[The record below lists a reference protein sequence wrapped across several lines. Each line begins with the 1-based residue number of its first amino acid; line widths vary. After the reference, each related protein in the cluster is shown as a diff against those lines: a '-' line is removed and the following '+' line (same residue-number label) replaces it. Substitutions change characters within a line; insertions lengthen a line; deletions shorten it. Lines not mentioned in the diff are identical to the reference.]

1 MINNEIF
8 TSPEKCIEECDKQI
22 SFASNMIV
30 YLEQYKVQLETM
42 KTMANS
48 AKMLKDVN
56 PFTMMNK
63 FMDVMSSST
72 DMINKSMQK
81 TKSDDIEKPET
92 KKDA

>member
-8 TSPEKCIEECDKQI
+8 TSPEKCIEECDKQL
-22 SFASNMIV
+22 SFATNMIA
-30 YLEQYKVQLETM
+30 YLEQYKTQLETM
-42 KTMANS
+42 KAMANS

-63 FMDVMSSST
+63 FMDMMSTST
-72 DMINKSMQK
+72 DAMTKVMQK
-81 TKSDDIEKPET
+81 SKSNDVESED

>member
-8 TSPEKCIEECDKQI
+8 TSPEKCIEECDKQL
-22 SFASNMIV
+22 SFANNMIV

-72 DMINKSMQK
+72 DMINKSIQK
-81 TKSDDIEKPET
+81 TKSDDVEKPEA

>member
-22 SFASNMIV
+22 IFADNMIV
-30 YLEQYKVQLETM
+30 YLEQYKVQLETI

-72 DMINKSMQK
+72 DIINKSIQK
-81 TKSDDIEKPET
+81 TKPDDVEKAET